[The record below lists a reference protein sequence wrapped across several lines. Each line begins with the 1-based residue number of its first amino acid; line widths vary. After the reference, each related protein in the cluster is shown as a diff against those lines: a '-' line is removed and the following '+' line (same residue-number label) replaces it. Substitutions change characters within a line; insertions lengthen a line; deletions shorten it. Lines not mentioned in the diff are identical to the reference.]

1 MTVSK
6 LEKLLQQ
13 TQLELDAVTKELA
26 ARAAE
31 QGEALKTSSSY
42 QKWRLATDETEQE
55 RDRLV
60 LLADKLAADVE
71 REKVDVARSALTNR
85 KAELQKQTVALA
97 LRISEEGAKAAAVL
111 MRLAEEATA
120 NAADVERLN
129 RELAEDERLLSAD
142 HLARYRDPV
151 PREDIE
157 ATVVDLWT
165 FEMTGDLVGDP
176 DLVRELSY
184 ERGVIPP
191 AGGVGSRPVPVVRK
205 RFRQVRYLE
214 AGDRVHF
221 EPLGSLLRLPRF
233 DAPGMLFDRGKTTDV
248 APRRELLEL
257 IPAPDAAAKPATSEA
272 VA

>member
-1 MTVSK
+1 MSK
-6 LEKLLQQ
+6 FEK
-13 TQLELDAVTKELA
+13 QLTKALAELNAVNQELVTLA
-26 ARAAE
+26 AERA
-31 QGEALKTSSSY
+31 EALKTSVAY
-42 QKWRLATDETEQE
+42 AKWRQANEAAELE

-60 LLADKLAADVE
+60 LFAEKLAVDVE
-71 REKVDVARSALTNR
+71 REKGDVAHSALTNR

-97 LRISEEGAKAAAVL
+97 LRISDEGAKAAAVL

-142 HLARYRDPV
+142 HLARHRDPA
-151 PREDIE
+151 PREDLEESVI
-157 ATVVDLWT
+157 DLWV
-165 FEMTGDLVGDP
+165 FELTGELVGDP
-176 DLVRELSY
+176 DLVRELSH
-184 ERGVIPP
+184 ERGIIPP
-191 AGGVGSRPVPVVRK
+191 ASGVGSRPVPVVRK